1 MFSLQPFYAIISA
14 FIYVGIVY
22 LCVRKERKSIKL
34 GVTISA
40 GLLQVAFLY
49 LWWRQ
54 SFYLM
59 STANV
64 GFPAYERFLLFV
76 EVAYIVLAIPFVI
89 VLLGYIIKIIIR
101 HVQSFWLRGVVI
113 SVYAGALGGIVYLGQ
128 LAFLLLYYGFAP

>member
-22 LCVRKERKSIKL
+22 LCVRKEREFIKF
-34 GVTISA
+34 GVTILA

-76 EVAYIVLAIPFVI
+76 EVAYIVLAILFVI

>member
-1 MFSLQPFYAIISA
+1 M
-14 FIYVGIVY
+14 GIVY
-22 LCVRKERKSIKL
+22 LCVRKEREFIKF
-34 GVTISA
+34 GVTILA

-76 EVAYIVLAIPFVI
+76 EVAYIVLAILFVI